1 MSSDIAIFVSTGLA
15 TTVGT
20 IAVIVNLHINRRN
33 RRINNTLQL
42 ARDFDQDHTFVM
54 ARMYMWEKFLNLPTN
69 HYNWEDLVNEIQLE
83 NKSPELALI
92 TKDDL
97 IALNRVA
104 AFYKMIAGLVANKEV
119 DIPLLR
125 SLFCYNYNRF
135 WQPVR
140 GKFEVYADES
150 DKVLFVGIP
159 ELESAL

>member
-15 TTVGT
+15 TAVGT

-42 ARDFDQDHTFVM
+42 ARDFDQDHTFVK
-54 ARMYMWEKFLNLPTN
+54 ARMYMWEKFLNLPN
-69 HYNWEDLVNEIQLE
+69 NRYNWEDLVNEIQLE
-83 NKSPELALI
+83 SKSKELSTI

-125 SLFCYNYNRF
+125 SLFCYNYNRL

-140 GKFEVYADES
+140 GKFEVYAGES
-150 DKVLFVGIP
+150 DKALFVSIP
-159 ELESAL
+159 ELESKI